1 MSTVEWHKA
10 KLGKTVG
17 MSSLY
22 PVCLSMP
29 PYRCLYIDIDPSID
43 SRSSTLLHFV
53 SNFIFH
59 CSFSPQSLKRFER
72 KPRPNFSEKEALR
85 KARIH

>member
-1 MSTVEWHKA
+1 MA
-10 KLGKTVG
+10 QGKTG
-17 MSSLY
+17 QNEAMSSLH

-72 KPRPNFSEKEALR
+72 NPRPNFSEKEALR